1 MKKIL
6 SFYILIWSF
15 VISAQTD
22 YSASWEDFYSYNN
35 VKDFT
40 NVDNVIYALTDN
52 AIFTYDTITGEINKL
67 SSVQGLSGETTS
79 AIHYNKTY
87 ERLVIGYENG
97 LIEVVDKDGAI
108 TISSDIVN
116 FSQSGEK
123 SIHHISEFDNKLYL
137 STPFAVV
144 VYDIEKLE
152 FGDTYFIGNNSSS
165 IKINET
171 IISNNTIYAVTEV
184 GVFKADITSNL
195 LIDFNNWEQLFV
207 GRNFKNITFLNDLYV
222 VENSKLFAFDGTT
235 LNNEINFSEEIK
247 DLKASTTH
255 LSISLNKRVV
265 VFDISMNEV
274 FQFSANTTFDYSLNT
289 SFFENNIAF
298 LATREFGILETTSF
312 QPSVYSEIHP
322 EGPLSNDVFSIT
334 AQNNNLWVVYGGYSS
349 TFTPLNIR
357 NGFSH
362 FNGENWIN
370 TKFNSDLPNDLVDV
384 TIDPNH
390 ENRVYISALG
400 VSNNLNTTPTGGLL
414 VVEDNVLVET
424 YNHLNSSFTP
434 ITVSLPSI
442 NIRVSGAVFD
452 TTGNLW
458 ATNYE
463 TDEELV
469 KRSANGQWS
478 SVNLGSVQT
487 SGSPGLTEIIV
498 DRNNN
503 VWMGSRGNG
512 AYVYNE
518 NGNRKRALIA
528 TPNLGDLPDLNVRS
542 IAADRSNRI
551 WLGTKSGLVVYNN
564 ASSIFDET
572 VINAKP
578 IVINGDENGFGDRL
592 LGDQTI
598 NSILI
603 DGADNKWFG
612 TDNGG
617 VVYTNPSGQ
626 TTIAVFSKRNSP
638 LPSNRIL
645 KIRTDSTTGK
655 VYFATDK
662 GVVAYNSNVSPFG
675 DTLGAVY
682 AYPNPVLK
690 NHEIVTIDGRNGT
703 HLPKGTN
710 VKIIDVAGHLVYET
724 NVEEGQQLQGGKVV
738 WNKLNLAG
746 NKVASGIYIVLL
758 SNDDASET
766 SITKI
771 AIIN

>member
-1 MKKIL
+1 
-6 SFYILIWSF
+6 
-15 VISAQTD
+15 
-22 YSASWEDFYSYNN
+22 
-35 VKDFT
+35 
-40 NVDNVIYALTDN
+40 
-52 AIFTYDTITGEINKL
+52 
-67 SSVQGLSGETTS
+67 
-79 AIHYNKTY
+79 
-87 ERLVIGYENG
+87 
-97 LIEVVDKDGAI
+97 
-108 TISSDIVN
+108 
-116 FSQSGEK
+116 
-123 SIHHISEFDNKLYL
+123 
-137 STPFAVV
+137 
-144 VYDIEKLE
+144 
-152 FGDTYFIGNNSSS
+152 
-165 IKINET
+165 
-171 IISNNTIYAVTEV
+171 
-184 GVFKADITSNL
+184 
-195 LIDFNNWEQLFV
+195 
-207 GRNFKNITFLNDLYV
+207 
-222 VENSKLFAFDGTT
+222 
-235 LNNEINFSEEIK
+235 
-247 DLKASTTH
+247 
-255 LSISLNKRVV
+255 
-265 VFDISMNEV
+265 
-274 FQFSANTTFDYSLNT
+274 
-289 SFFENNIAF
+289 
-298 LATREFGILETTSF
+298 
-312 QPSVYSEIHP
+312 
-322 EGPLSNDVFSIT
+322 
-334 AQNNNLWVVYGGYSS
+334 
-349 TFTPLNIR
+349 
-357 NGFSH
+357 
-362 FNGENWIN
+362 
-370 TKFNSDLPNDLVDV
+370 
-384 TIDPNH
+384 
-390 ENRVYISALG
+390 
-400 VSNNLNTTPTGGLL
+400 
-414 VVEDNVLVET
+414 
-424 YNHLNSSFTP
+424 
-434 ITVSLPSI
+434 
-442 NIRVSGAVFD
+442 
-452 TTGNLW
+452 
-458 ATNYE
+458 
-463 TDEELV
+463 
-469 KRSANGQWS
+469 
-478 SVNLGSVQT
+478 
-487 SGSPGLTEIIV
+487 
-498 DRNNN
+498 
-503 VWMGSRGNG
+503 WMGSRGNG

-598 NSILI
+598 NSILV